1 MKRSF
6 YLFNPGI
13 MERKDNTLKFT
24 PITLD
29 ENKEEVKLQPRYIPI
44 EDVAEL

>member
-6 YLFNPGI
+6 YLFNPGL

-24 PITLD
+24 PINID
-29 ENKEEVKLQPRYIPI
+29 EQGNEVTISFYSDRRCC
-44 EDVAEL
+44 